1 MRHFFPGQEI
11 SVRSNFHFFSCRLD
25 KPSRP
30 YVMRTYLISRF
41 CNRKL
46 TPKSRLVL
54 KRIRT
59 RILTI

>member
-1 MRHFFPGQEI
+1 MRKFFPDQEI
-11 SVRSNFHFFSCRLD
+11 SVRSKIHFFSCRLD
-25 KPSRP
+25 KASSP
-30 YVMRTYLISRF
+30 YDMRTYLISRF

-46 TPKSRLVL
+46 TPKSSLVL